1 MFLNDEE
8 KRMLDGQYGPGCSR
22 AMSLLKR
29 FGEAF
34 DAEKMVKANL
44 VHISTSLPVDLLEEM
59 TEGIERFRTPCSL
72 HAMFNPKDWKE
83 KYGITLIDGYN
94 KSGGII
100 SDDNEIYERLRIFKR
115 LSAIPIL
122 TCLPY
127 TVGVIP
133 RPGDTFLA
141 TGSSGQVAANSIF
154 GARAGR
160 ESASTALAAAVTGV
174 TPYMGLLKKENRYAE
189 ILIKID
195 GLDFNDFSEADYG
208 ALGYCIGN
216 IAQTKNVVI
225 DGLPMNLSVEQCKS
239 LTSPLPVS
247 GACTMCHIV
256 GMTPEAP
263 TLEAAL
269 GGKKPEEKVEIGK
282 RDLEE
287 ARQNSLT
294 NAINRDVDLV
304 VIGCPHCFISELAE
318 IASLLKGKKINQNTR
333 FVLGVSD
340 ATNTIAREAGY
351 TRILEDAGMIVTNC
365 CMTGL
370 NPLIYL
376 DDVNTVATNTSRG
389 AHYIQRLTKGKDK
402 TWYGSTKECVQA
414 AVTGKWEI

>member
-1 MFLNDEE
+1 M
-8 KRMLDGQYGPGCSR
+8 QW
-22 AMSLLKR
+22 A
-29 FGEAF
+29 
-34 DAEKMVKANL
+34 
-44 VHISTSLPVDLLEEM
+44 
-59 TEGIERFRTPCSL
+59 
-72 HAMFNPKDWKE
+72 
-83 KYGITLIDGYN
+83 
-94 KSGGII
+94 
-100 SDDNEIYERLRIFKR
+100 
-115 LSAIPIL
+115 
-122 TCLPY
+122 
-127 TVGVIP
+127 
-133 RPGDTFLA
+133 
-141 TGSSGQVAANSIF
+141 
-154 GARAGR
+154 
-160 ESASTALAAAVTGV
+160 
-174 TPYMGLLKKENRYAE
+174 
-189 ILIKID
+189 
-195 GLDFNDFSEADYG
+195 EADYG
-208 ALGYCIGN
+208 ALGYCIGS

-225 DGLPMNLSVEQCKS
+225 DGLPMNLSVEQCKF

-256 GMTPEAP
+256 GVTPEAP

-269 GGKKPEEKVEIGK
+269 GGKKPEEEVQIGK

-287 ARQNSLT
+287 ASQNSLT

-340 ATNTIAREAGY
+340 ATNTIAKEAGY
-351 TRILEDAGMIVTNC
+351 ARLLEDAGVIVTNC

-370 NPLIYL
+370 NPLIYQ
-376 DDVNTVATNTSRG
+376 DDVDTVATNTSRG